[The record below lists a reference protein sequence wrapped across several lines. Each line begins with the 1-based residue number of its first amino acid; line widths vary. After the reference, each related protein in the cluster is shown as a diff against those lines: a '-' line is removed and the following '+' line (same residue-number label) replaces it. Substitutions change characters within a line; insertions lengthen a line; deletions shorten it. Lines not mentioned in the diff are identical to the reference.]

1 MVIANWEKKMQ
12 KQDVKNSER
21 EASIQRVMQQLLMR
35 ANLTANGLATKLNLP
50 TPTVHRLLIGDVQDP
65 RLSTMLL
72 IADYFEITLEQLIG
86 RHSLNKKSSLK
97 HQKKTNTRKQKS

>member
-1 MVIANWEKKMQ
+1 MIMTHWEKKMQ
-12 KQDVKNSER
+12 KQDVKNSEQTT
-21 EASIQRVMQQLLMR
+21 SIQRVMQKLLTR
-35 ANLTANGLATKLNLP
+35 SHLTANGLATKLNLP

-86 RHSLNKKSSLK
+86 RHSLNKKLLLK